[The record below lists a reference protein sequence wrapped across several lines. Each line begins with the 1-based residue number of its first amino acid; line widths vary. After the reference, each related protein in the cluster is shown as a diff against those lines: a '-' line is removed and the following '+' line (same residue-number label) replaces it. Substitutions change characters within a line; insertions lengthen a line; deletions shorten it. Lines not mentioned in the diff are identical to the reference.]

1 MYSTLNWTLILYG
14 SWTLRVTNHIT
25 SRASIKTFQNMGKGL
40 KSILVSVRYL
50 TEVFRYGILLLQF
63 SKFVMRKNLLKVV
76 TNKKG
81 RMFVWDASK
90 MVPFL
95 QLAVKFRVTSLE
107 HLSLSEFSG
116 E

>member
-1 MYSTLNWTLILYG
+1 MVYSTLNWTLILYG

-25 SRASIKTFQNMGKGL
+25 SRASIKTSQNMGKGL

-63 SKFVMRKNLLKVV
+63 SKFVMRKKLLKVV
-76 TNKKG
+76 TKK
-81 RMFVWDASK
+81 WNASK
-90 MVPFL
+90 LVPFL

-107 HLSLSEFSG
+107 HLSLAEFSG